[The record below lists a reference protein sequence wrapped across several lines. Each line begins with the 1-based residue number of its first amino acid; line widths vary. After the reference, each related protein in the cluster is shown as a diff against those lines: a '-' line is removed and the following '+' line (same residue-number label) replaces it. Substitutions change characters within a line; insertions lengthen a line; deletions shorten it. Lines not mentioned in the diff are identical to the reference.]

1 MRGKVES
8 EGAAVPGC
16 YATTT
21 VVRQKP
27 SQEGEN
33 KGTATPHTS
42 LSVILLLL
50 VEKHMW
56 DYY

>member
-1 MRGKVES
+1 MREVVEC

-21 VVRQKP
+21 VVQQKP

-33 KGTATPHTS
+33 KGTATPHTF
-42 LSVILLLL
+42 LSVIFLLL